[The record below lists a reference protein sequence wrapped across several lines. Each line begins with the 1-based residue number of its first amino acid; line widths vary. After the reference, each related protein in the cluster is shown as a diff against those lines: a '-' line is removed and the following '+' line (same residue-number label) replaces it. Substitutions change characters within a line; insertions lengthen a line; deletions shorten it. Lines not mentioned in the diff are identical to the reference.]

1 MTAPLDTATALA
13 DRARNLIRD
22 FPMYFEEVREPLPG
36 PTVKLSRMMVGTL
49 EIRSIETGTAVAA
62 SAYALDTRNGV
73 VRFTDS
79 SALSAG
85 VQINGY
91 YYEWFMPEDL
101 EYFAEIAMAEHL
113 HGRTDVAGF
122 EGFSYEEQHATA
134 ILAIATAL
142 GSLLTELAL
151 DIDVST
157 PEGMMIPAHM
167 RFQQVQQLFQYWS
180 AQYAQKAAM
189 LNLGLERMEVF
200 DLRRV
205 ARLTNRLVPEFR
217 NREIDDP
224 RPPVR
229 VFPAVPPK
237 VPSPEEGGPEGQGNY
252 NPDYGLAADG
262 WTTLGTSG
270 G

>member
-1 MTAPLDTATALA
+1 MSLDTTVALA
-13 DRARNLIRD
+13 DRARNMIRD
-22 FPMYFEEVREPLPG
+22 FPAYFEEIHQPLPG

-49 EIRSIETGTAVAA
+49 EVRSVSTGQAVAA
-62 SAYALDTRNGV
+62 SGYSLDTRNGV
-73 VRFTDS
+73 LRFSDAG
-79 SALSAG
+79 ALSDG

-91 YYEWFMPEDL
+91 YYEWFLPEDL
-101 EYFAEIAMAEHL
+101 EYFADIAVAEHL
-113 HGRTDVAGF
+113 HGRTDIIGL
-122 EGFSYEEQHATA
+122 EGFSPEEQHATA
-134 ILAIATAL
+134 ILAVATAL

-151 DIDVST
+151 DFDVST

-189 LNLGLERMEVF
+189 LNLGLERMEIF
-200 DLRRV
+200 DMRRV

-229 VFPAVPPK
+229 VFPAIPPK
-237 VPSPEEGGPEGQGNY
+237 VHSPEEGGPEGSGNY